1 MKLSTF
7 KLLYVYP
14 LLVLLY
20 SNPFVVIA
28 ISQTE
33 IVKYS
38 FSAII
43 AFGDSILDTGNN
55 NYIETFLKANFKP
68 YGKDFIGAKS
78 TGRFCNGKI
87 PSDLFGTSMYSVL
100 TNACYQH
107 FLIQYNL
114 LLEFR
119 KLLQFIVL
127 KDSHIIS
134 AEKLGVKEALPPYL
148 DSNLKIEDLLTG
160 VSFASA
166 GSGYD
171 PVTVKLTVL
180 VSLPSHSIFLDLKLQ
195 EKIVFSFTV

>member
-55 NYIETFLKANFKP
+55 SYIETIMRANFK
-68 YGKDFIGAKS
+68 
-78 TGRFCNGKI
+78 T
-87 PSDLFGTSMYSVL
+87 
-100 TNACYQH
+100 
-107 FLIQYNL
+107 
-114 LLEFR
+114 
-119 KLLQFIVL
+119 
-127 KDSHIIS
+127 
-134 AEKLGVKEALPPYL
+134 
-148 DSNLKIEDLLTG
+148 
-160 VSFASA
+160 
-166 GSGYD
+166 
-171 PVTVKLTVL
+171 
-180 VSLPSHSIFLDLKLQ
+180 
-195 EKIVFSFTV
+195 